1 VIPIAIESLH
11 KTLNAQITS
20 LDVKHCT
27 AMDTAMV
34 NIKEVEGA
42 IADFEAKVESI
53 KKKFVRIQADWLKMQ
68 SRLEGQSEDICI
80 QAN

>member
-1 VIPIAIESLH
+1 
-11 KTLNAQITS
+11 
-20 LDVKHCT
+20 
-27 AMDTAMV
+27 MDTAMV

-42 IADFEAKVESI
+42 IADFEAKVESV